1 MWKFILFTNIIS
13 VGAFVLLNNYQP
25 KEIIKSFSFCPSV
38 NEVVRESCEDVI
50 TNLNQYDILQINL
63 KQGYTEPIY
72 QNGINEICDFDGTK
86 QKGSYGYT
94 TTQGDN
100 ETDIFISDDL
110 LYTPTTMYNVI
121 YHEFIHAVG
130 GLNHT
135 DTDGIMN
142 YKIRVNTQNR
152 ILEDS
157 NKIYPSLDDIRGMRY
172 VKNNMCRCLIK

>member
-1 MWKFILFTNIIS
+1 MWKFILLTKIIS
-13 VGAFVLLNNYQP
+13 VGAFVLLKNYQP
-25 KEIIKSFSFCPSV
+25 KEIIKSFSFCPSL
-38 NEVVRESCEDVI
+38 NKVVRETCEDVI
-50 TNLNQYDILQINL
+50 TNLNQYDILQISL

-72 QNGINEICDFDGTK
+72 HNGINEICSFDGTK

-100 ETDIFISDDL
+100 ETDIFISDAL
-110 LYTPTTMYNVI
+110 LYTPTTMYNVV

-135 DTDGIMN
+135 DENGIMN

-157 NKIYPSLDDIRGMRY
+157 NKIYPSLDDIRGLRY
-172 VKNNMCRCLIK
+172 VKNHMCRCLNK

>member
-1 MWKFILFTNIIS
+1 MWIYILFTKILCVS
-13 VGAFVLLNNYQP
+13 SYVLLNNYQP
-25 KEIIKSFSFCPSV
+25 KEIVKLFSFCPSV
-38 NEVVRESCEDVI
+38 KPSLRETCEDVI

-72 QNGINEICDFDGTK
+72 QNGINEICHFDGTK
-86 QKGSYGYT
+86 QKNNYGYT
-94 TTQGDN
+94 TTQGNN

-110 LYTPTTMYNVI
+110 VYTPTTMYNVV
-121 YHEFIHAVG
+121 YHEFVHSL

-135 DTDGIMN
+135 DIDGIMN

-157 NKIYPSLDDIRGMRY
+157 QKLYLSLDDIRGLRY
-172 VKNNMCRCLIK
+172 IKNSMCKCA